1 MVNRRELLI
10 NVVTLNR
17 LKRLTSLNQMVRGQA
32 RGLLTPSPQM
42 LRHRRRGSTY
52 GFREGCGENAVRPY
66 VSLTAGFFFQG
77 MRSVRNADGDA
88 GMGVWRTRMA
98 SCNEV

>member
-52 GFREGCGENAVRPY
+52 VFREGFVENAVSPY
-66 VSLTAGFFFQG
+66 VSLNVSFFF
-77 MRSVRNADGDA
+77 RECVP
-88 GMGVWRTRMA
+88 
-98 SCNEV
+98 